1 METHFQETVGKQ
13 FLGMVVHVCRSGFVK
28 LMNCSRFN
36 DKPFEKSRQT
46 SKTCIFFDLFQSS
59 TPPPRQAL
67 GRSFGSRGLGRSSR
81 KKKILPLRTAL
92 PQTVLWLQSRVLQQ
106 KWNPTVFDCL
116 HGGSTEA

>member
-59 TPPPRQAL
+59 TPPP
-67 GRSFGSRGLGRSSR
+67 GRLLAGPLAQGGWGGPQG
-81 KKKILPLRTAL
+81 KKK
-92 PQTVLWLQSRVLQQ
+92 S
-106 KWNPTVFDCL
+106 C
-116 HGGSTEA
+116 H